1 MEEGVSYAAEF
12 DILGTRYSATAVPFL
27 AGKEWRFRVTIQ
39 PGNMKTIF
47 QYAQSEDHDGL
58 AAAERGIVPEPL
70 EEMIGDWIEQE
81 DS

>member
-1 MEEGVSYAAEF
+1 
-12 DILGTRYSATAVPFL
+12 
-27 AGKEWRFRVTIQ
+27 
-39 PGNMKTIF
+39 MKTIF

-58 AAAERGIVPEPL
+58 AASERGIVPEPL